1 MERAQELFLA
11 RLNLLL
17 FWMHGGRFSLWRS
30 AAARFLPLC
39 LMPLTSFIQGLATTR
54 GLIVAIGAQ
63 NAFVLR
69 QALDA
74 LIGLLMWA
82 LAAALA
88 RHVWLAAWAALPQ

>member
-1 MERAQELFLA
+1 M
-11 RLNLLL
+11 
-17 FWMHGGRFSLWRS
+17 
-30 AAARFLPLC
+30 AAASPFGAARRPASC

-74 LIGLLMWA
+74 LLGLLMWA
-82 LAAALA
+82 QAAALA
-88 RHVWLAAWAALPQ
+88 QHVWLAAWAALPQ

>member
-1 MERAQELFLA
+1 M
-11 RLNLLL
+11 
-17 FWMHGGRFSLWRS
+17 
-30 AAARFLPLC
+30 AAASPFGAARRPASC
-39 LMPLTSFIQGLATTR
+39 LMPLASFIQGMAITR

-74 LIGLLMWA
+74 LLGLLMWA

>member
-1 MERAQELFLA
+1 
-11 RLNLLL
+11 
-17 FWMHGGRFSLWRS
+17 
-30 AAARFLPLC
+30 
-39 LMPLTSFIQGLATTR
+39 MPLASFIQGMATTR

-74 LIGLLMWA
+74 LLGLLMWA

-88 RHVWLAAWAALPQ
+88 RHVWRPHGRPCRNEVTCRG

>member
-1 MERAQELFLA
+1 
-11 RLNLLL
+11 
-17 FWMHGGRFSLWRS
+17 MHGCRFSLWRS
-30 AAARFLPLC
+30 AATRFLLLC

-74 LIGLLMWA
+74 LLGLLMWA
-82 LAAALA
+82 LAAALV

>member
-1 MERAQELFLA
+1 MTAASPF
-11 RLNLLL
+11 
-17 FWMHGGRFSLWRS
+17 G
-30 AAARFLPLC
+30 AARRPASCLVPLA
-39 LMPLTSFIQGLATTR
+39 SFIQGMAITR

-69 QALDA
+69 QALAA
-74 LIGLLMWA
+74 LLGLLMWA

>member
-1 MERAQELFLA
+1 
-11 RLNLLL
+11 
-17 FWMHGGRFSLWRS
+17 MHGCRFSLWRS
-30 AAARFLPLC
+30 AAARFLSDAARLIH
-39 LMPLTSFIQGLATTR
+39 FQGMAITR

-74 LIGLLMWA
+74 LLGLLMWA
-82 LAAALA
+82 QAAALA

>member
-1 MERAQELFLA
+1 M
-11 RLNLLL
+11 
-17 FWMHGGRFSLWRS
+17 
-30 AAARFLPLC
+30 AAASPFGAARRPASCLVPLA
-39 LMPLTSFIQGLATTR
+39 SFIQGMAITR

-82 LAAALA
+82 QAAALA
-88 RHVWLAAWAALPQ
+88 QHVWLAAWAALPQ

>member
-1 MERAQELFLA
+1 MERAPELFLA

-17 FWMHGGRFSLWRS
+17 FWMDDRRFSLWCS
-30 AAARFLPLC
+30 AAARFFC

-74 LIGLLMWA
+74 LLGLLMWA

>member
-1 MERAQELFLA
+1 M
-11 RLNLLL
+11 
-17 FWMHGGRFSLWRS
+17 
-30 AAARFLPLC
+30 AAASPFGAARRPASC
-39 LMPLTSFIQGLATTR
+39 LMPLASFIQGLATTR

-74 LIGLLMWA
+74 LLLGLLMWA

>member
-1 MERAQELFLA
+1 
-11 RLNLLL
+11 
-17 FWMHGGRFSLWRS
+17 
-30 AAARFLPLC
+30 
-39 LMPLTSFIQGLATTR
+39 MPLTSFIQGLATTR

-74 LIGLLMWA
+74 LIGLLMWT

-88 RHVWLAAWAALPQ
+88 QHVWLAAWAALPQ

>member
-1 MERAQELFLA
+1 
-11 RLNLLL
+11 
-17 FWMHGGRFSLWRS
+17 
-30 AAARFLPLC
+30 
-39 LMPLTSFIQGLATTR
+39 MPLTSFIQGLATTQ

-74 LIGLLMWA
+74 LLGLLMW
-82 LAAALA
+82 ALA

>member
-1 MERAQELFLA
+1 MTAASPF
-11 RLNLLL
+11 
-17 FWMHGGRFSLWRS
+17 G
-30 AAARFLPLC
+30 AARRPASC
-39 LMPLTSFIQGLATTR
+39 SMPLASFIQGMATTR

-74 LIGLLMWA
+74 LLLGLLMWA

>member
-1 MERAQELFLA
+1 M
-11 RLNLLL
+11 
-17 FWMHGGRFSLWRS
+17 
-30 AAARFLPLC
+30 AAASPFGAARRPASYLI
-39 LMPLTSFIQGLATTR
+39 PLTSFIQGMATTR

-74 LIGLLMWA
+74 LLGLLMWA